1 VTCRK
6 TRTRDLRRLAPS
18 VPTIAMSGGGWINPF
33 GDLQIAS
40 QMGANQVLHT
50 PFSFQELLDAIEATL
65 AEDLAAP

>member
-1 VTCRK
+1 MT
-6 TRTRDLRRLAPS
+6 
-18 VPTIAMSGGGWINPF
+18 GGGWINPF

-40 QMGANQVLHT
+40 QMGANQVLYT